1 VVKDCNK
8 IIINILVVIA
18 GIFENCSN
26 LAQQDAPLK
35 NKILLHNL
43 YLIYSFEYWVI
54 SFEYWVII
62 SYGFSLF

>member
-1 VVKDCNK
+1 M
-8 IIINILVVIA
+8 
-18 GIFENCSN
+18 FENCSN
-26 LAQQDAPLK
+26 LAQRDASLT

-54 SFEYWVII
+54 I